1 MHCLQRFCS
10 PIASLTGSPLFKC
23 FSLQPSIIWV
33 AYGLCVHN
41 HVVLRTDILVEVVE
55 SRLWL
60 CNVCSVLC
68 SVSMLYATHCVPCA
82 VCAGPG
88 RPEEERHLFY
98 VSTHPPAG
106 QAPLSNCGLGS
117 CINNNLNLSLMI
129 GWFSISTQKYI
140 LLFYQYILYRL

>member
-1 MHCLQRFCS
+1 MHWLQGFCS

-60 CNVCSVLC
+60 CNVYSVLC

-82 VCAGPG
+82 VLLAPDVRRRSATCFMFPPIHLQG
-88 RPEEERHLFY
+88 RPHFPIADWDLALITTWIY
-98 VSTHPPAG
+98 
-106 QAPLSNCGLGS
+106 PLWLVGFRFRP
-117 CINNNLNLSLMI
+117 M
-129 GWFSISTQKYI
+129 KYF
-140 LLFYQYILYRL
+140 LLFYQYILCRL